1 MHGYIDSIL
10 VPLHLGPSRVIE
22 QATTSAS
29 TSSSAKAK
37 GKAKASHATKE
48 QGRSS
53 ASDRAKHDLVG
64 SWTSAEAK
72 DMRDKVELAAT
83 QPQTI
88 PSTVG
93 YSTICLVI
101 SIPTTTDP
109 SLLSFPTP
117 LYPDLDPRT
126 AQISSSSTPLVED
139 QILQLWRIH
148 IRDYGDEQVKSVS
161 HRGQFGLASG
171 GPPSS
176 VLQRTKNLTLL
187 LPALQS
193 QSTSSLLPPST
204 TLLSIQPTTLTSF
217 SHVSLSL
224 SASSPYAPSLITLD
238 PSLSPRLP
246 FPLKR
251 GLIHTLQRSG
261 LKIEIVY
268 RGITCADEAGASNYA
283 SSTRRRNWISGAREI
298 VRAMGGGGVVLS
310 SWAKG
315 KGEMRGVKD
324 MINLC
329 SLIGLDPTSAKE
341 AISSHPQRVILKGLA
356 MRQTY
361 KGVFS
366 NPSLITS
373 TTTTTTTHTAAVAPI
388 SSTQPSSITSPTNT
402 MNEKKR
408 RLPSEPSEPTPST
421 TGPAPP
427 AAATPT
433 SSTKPHPRRPSIHD
447 NGLEFVGVEVEV
459 HEMGAG
465 GGGGKRPKIK

>member
-171 GPPSS
+171 GPLLGSPKNEKSDPPSPCPTES
-176 VLQRTKNLTLL
+176 IHI
-187 LPALQS
+187 
-193 QSTSSLLPPST
+193 LPPS
-204 TLLSIQPTTLTSF
+204 
-217 SHVSLSL
+217 SLDN
-224 SASSPYAPSLITLD
+224 P
-238 PSLSPRLP
+238 P
-246 FPLKR
+246 F
-251 GLIHTLQRSG
+251 
-261 LKIEIVY
+261 
-268 RGITCADEAGASNYA
+268 
-283 SSTRRRNWISGAREI
+283 
-298 VRAMGGGGVVLS
+298 
-310 SWAKG
+310 
-315 KGEMRGVKD
+315 
-324 MINLC
+324 
-329 SLIGLDPTSAKE
+329 DPT
-341 AISSHPQRVILKGLA
+341 H
-356 MRQTY
+356 
-361 KGVFS
+361 
-366 NPSLITS
+366 NPHLFQS
-373 TTTTTTTHTAAVAPI
+373 
-388 SSTQPSSITSPTNT
+388 
-402 MNEKKR
+402 R
-408 RLPSEPSEPTPST
+408 
-421 TGPAPP
+421 G
-427 AAATPT
+427 
-433 SSTKPHPRRPSIHD
+433 
-447 NGLEFVGVEVEV
+447 
-459 HEMGAG
+459 
-465 GGGGKRPKIK
+465 